1 MNNNIENV
9 LINGNLRYQWKILQG
24 LENIE
29 VNDKIPKY
37 PVLILTCIDPR
48 IDVHRIFQLNPGD
61 IFILRNAGNLYT
73 QDTLRSILLTVY
85 QYNIKYIIILGHVDC
100 AMTKIK
106 LLELKRKIPYEFLP
120 YKSRANLDI
129 VSEVRDFFKPFTD
142 ELINIKQQVEN
153 LHIISKHKP
162 EVKITGMLYDVE
174 TGWVFEY
181 DKFTEF
187 ATIEN
192 IRKHYKTVLREKKY
206 QFIDF
211 IETIENEIINND
223 ELEEIMLEN
232 DLYEEKKGD
241 LHKLVDKE
249 EQFPIYTEYYV
260 KDATYVKIQDQKI
273 ELDKNFNIQMII
285 PKIQVPKI
293 HFAGVKI
300 HIPKISR
307 KKDDYLPIN

>member
-1 MNNNIENV
+1 MIDNIENV
-9 LINGNLRYQWKILQG
+9 LINGNLRYQWKILQD

-61 IFILRNAGNLYT
+61 IFVLRNAGNLYT

-85 QYNIKYIIILGHVDC
+85 QFNIEYIIILGHLDC
-100 AMTKIK
+100 GMTKIK
-106 LLELKRKIPYEFLP
+106 LLELKRKIPYEFLS
-120 YKSRANLDI
+120 YKSRENSDLF
-129 VSEVRDFFKPFTD
+129 SEVRDFFKPFTD
-142 ELINIKQQVEN
+142 ELRNIKQQVEN
-153 LHIISKHKP
+153 LQRLHMHKP

-181 DKFTEF
+181 DKFKEF
-187 ATIEN
+187 TIIEN
-192 IRKHYKTVLREKKY
+192 FRKHYKTLLREKKY

-211 IETIENEIINND
+211 VETIENEIINND
-223 ELEEIMLEN
+223 ELEEMILEK
-232 DLYEEKKGD
+232 DLNEYRKGD

-249 EQFPIYTEYYV
+249 EEFPIHTENNE
-260 KDATYVKIQDQKI
+260 KDIIHVNIQNQKI
-273 ELDKNFNIQMII
+273 ELDENFNIQMIM

-293 HFAGVKI
+293 HFPGVKI
-300 HIPKISR
+300 HIPKIYR
-307 KKDDYLPIN
+307 KKDEK